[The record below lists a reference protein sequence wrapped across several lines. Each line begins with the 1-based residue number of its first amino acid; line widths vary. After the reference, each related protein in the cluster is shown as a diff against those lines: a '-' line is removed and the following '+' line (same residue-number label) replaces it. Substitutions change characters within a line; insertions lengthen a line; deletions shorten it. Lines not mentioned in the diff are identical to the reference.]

1 MLFVDTTV
9 TTAVAL
15 LGKSKAIYFKKLSKY
30 RMTKEFSLYFRQGKA
45 LNPIFKLRVSP
56 GGEECNRINPL
67 FNVIKFRI
75 FCLLAGVVQAHL
87 QQPSPT

>member
-30 RMTKEFSLYFRQGKA
+30 KMTDKGVFFMFQAGQS
-45 LNPIFKLRVSP
+45 FKSY
-56 GGEECNRINPL
+56 I
-67 FNVIKFRI
+67 
-75 FCLLAGVVQAHL
+75 
-87 QQPSPT
+87 